1 MERFS
6 INTQFFKKF
15 VAICF
20 ACLFLWA
27 NYAVNYTSLHQ
38 HEEEHHHCIDKTHSE
53 EEDCLV
59 CDFQALVYE
68 PLNQTFFYIP
78 ECFAEENFAP
88 IFCDVISSELDT
100 YYSISQRG
108 PPHYHS

>member
-1 MERFS
+1 MERIS
-6 INTQFFKKF
+6 IHIKKF
-15 VAICF
+15 LAVSF

-38 HEEEHHHCIDKTHSE
+38 HEEEHHHCTDKTHSE

-59 CDFQALVYE
+59 CDFQALMYE
-68 PLNQTFFYIP
+68 PLHQTFFGIQ
-78 ECFAEENFAP
+78 EKIVHKNFSP
-88 IFCDVISSELDT
+88 SFHYSYSEGVDT

>member
-38 HEEEHHHCIDKTHSE
+38 HEEEHHHCTDKTHSE

-59 CDFQALVYE
+59 CDFQALMYE
-68 PLNQTFFYIP
+68 PLHQTFFNIP

-88 IFCDVISSELDT
+88 IFYNVISSELDT